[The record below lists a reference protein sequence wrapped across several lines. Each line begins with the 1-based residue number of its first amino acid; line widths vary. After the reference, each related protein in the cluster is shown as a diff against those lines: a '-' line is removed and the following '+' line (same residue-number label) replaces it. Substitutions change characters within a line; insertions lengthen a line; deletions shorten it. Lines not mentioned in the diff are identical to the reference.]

1 MIQQVAQQMKGGSV
15 KAALGAKLNYVQKLK
30 KNCPE
35 GTQKVYLKNGGCMC
49 QQKAQNG
56 GFVASP
62 SLKKKNEPDKI
73 SKKPPM

>member
-1 MIQQVAQQMKGGSV
+1 MKGGSV
-15 KAALGAKLNYVQKLK
+15 KAALGAKLNYIQKLK

-62 SLKKKNEPDKI
+62 SLKEKNGPDKI